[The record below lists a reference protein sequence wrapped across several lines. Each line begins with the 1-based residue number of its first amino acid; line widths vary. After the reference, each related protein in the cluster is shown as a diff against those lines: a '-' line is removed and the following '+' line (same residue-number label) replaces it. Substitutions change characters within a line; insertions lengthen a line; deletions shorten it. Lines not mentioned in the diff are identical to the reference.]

1 MTRPIVSLDDIDSV
15 DLADPVLH
23 AETDLSEVWRYLR
36 EERPYYWHP
45 PWGDRPGFWVFT
57 RYADAMSVYRN
68 KECFTTE
75 GGNALA
81 TLLTGGDSASGSM
94 LAVTDGTKHT
104 QLRNVL
110 NAAFSPRRLKRIRNA
125 IRLTIDDLITAAID
139 KGDSDFVHDVS
150 ENIPL
155 GAICGLMDV
164 PEADRRHLLGLTSH
178 AWSSDYADAPPQESW
193 QAKTEILL
201 YFADLAQTRRGN
213 DDADDVVSLLAN
225 CRVGGQPLSDADLIS
240 NCYGLM
246 IGGDETGRHAISGGM
261 QALIEW
267 PDQWRALKDGRVSL
281 DTAANEVLRWTVP
294 SLHGG
299 RKATADTTVNGHP
312 VSKDDIVSVWI
323 ASANR
328 DPDAFP
334 DPDRFALDRTPNRH
348 LTFAF
353 GSHICLGHTLA
364 RIEVEEVLDSL
375 RTLVSSAEQ
384 TKPERWIY
392 SSILHGMSSLPV
404 ALKAEPD
411 ARIARDAWAAS
422 RS

>member
-1 MTRPIVSLDDIDSV
+1 MIRPIVSPDDLDSL

-23 AETDLSEVWRYLR
+23 CENDLSEVWRRLR

-45 PWGDRPGFWVFT
+45 PRGDQPGFWVFT

-68 KECFTTE
+68 KEIFTTE
-75 GGNALA
+75 GGNALP

-94 LAVTDGTKHT
+94 LAVTDGAKHT

-110 NAAFSPRRLKRIRNA
+110 NAAFSPRRLKLIRDA
-125 IRLTIDDLITAAID
+125 IRLTIDDLIMAAID
-139 KGDSDFVHDVS
+139 RGECDFVRDVS
-150 ENIPL
+150 ANIPL

-164 PEADRRHLLGLTSH
+164 PEADRRYLLGLTSH
-178 AWSSDYADAPPQESW
+178 TWSSDYKDAPPEESW

-201 YFADLAQTRRGN
+201 YFADLAHTRRGN
-213 DDADDVVSLLAN
+213 NDADDVVSLLAN
-225 CRVGGQPLSDADLIS
+225 CHVGGEPLSDADLMS

-246 IGGDETGRHAISGGM
+246 IGGDETGRHAISGGL

-267 PDQWRALKDGRVSL
+267 PDQWRALKEGTVGL

-299 RKATADTTVNGHP
+299 RMATGDTLVNGHP
-312 VSKDDIVSVWI
+312 VKKGDIVSVWI
-323 ASANR
+323 SSANR
-328 DPDAFP
+328 DPEVFA
-334 DPDRFALDRTPNRH
+334 DPDRFALDRTPNKH

-384 TKPERWIY
+384 SGPESWIY
-392 SSILHGMSSLPV
+392 SSILHGMSALPAV
-404 ALKAEPD
+404 LKPEPN
-411 ARIARDAWAAS
+411 ARIIR
-422 RS
+422 

>member
-1 MTRPIVSLDDIDSV
+1 MTRPFVSPDDLDSL

-23 AETDLSEVWRYLR
+23 AEHELADVWRRLR
-36 EERPYYWHP
+36 EERPYYWHEP
-45 PWGDRPGFWVFT
+45 RGDQPGFWVFT

-68 KECFTTE
+68 KEIFTTE

-104 QLRNVL
+104 QIRNVL
-110 NAAFSPRRLKRIRNA
+110 NAAFSPRRLKLIREA
-125 IRLTIDDLITAAID
+125 IRATIDELIAAAID
-139 KGDSDFVHDVS
+139 QGECDFVHAVS
-150 ENIPL
+150 ANIPL

-164 PEADRRHLLGLTSH
+164 PDTDRRYLLGLTSH

-193 QAKTEILL
+193 QAKSEILL

-225 CRVGGQPLSDADLIS
+225 CHVGGEPLSDADLMS

-246 IGGDETGRHAISGGM
+246 IGGDETGRHAISGGL

-267 PDQWRALKDGRVSL
+267 PDQWRALKEGTVGL
-281 DTAANEVLRWTVP
+281 DTAASEVLRWTVP

-299 RKATADTTVNGHP
+299 RTATGDTLVNSQP
-312 VSKDDIVSVWI
+312 VKQGDIVSVWI
-323 ASANR
+323 SSANR

-334 DPDRFALDRTPNRH
+334 DPDRFDLARTPNKH

-375 RTLVSSAEQ
+375 RTLVASAGQ
-384 TKPERWIY
+384 TAPESWIY

-404 ALKAEPD
+404 ALEPEP
-411 ARIARDAWAAS
+411 RRHRGAAIPA
-422 RS
+422 

>member
-1 MTRPIVSLDDIDSV
+1 MTRPIVNPEDLDSL

-23 AETDLSEVWRYLR
+23 AENELSEVWRRLR
-36 EERPYYWHP
+36 EERPYYWHEP
-45 PWGDRPGFWVFT
+45 KGEGPGFWVFT
-57 RYADAMSVYRN
+57 RHRDAMTVYRDP
-68 KECFTTE
+68 EHFTTE

-94 LAVTDGTKHT
+94 LAVTDGEKHT

-110 NAAFSPRRLKRIRNA
+110 NAAFSPRRLKRIREA
-125 IRLTIDDLITAAID
+125 IRATIDDLIIAAIE
-139 KGDSDFVHDVS
+139 KGECDFVHDVS
-150 ENIPL
+150 ANVPL

-164 PEADRRHLLGLTSH
+164 PEEDRRHLLGLTSH

-193 QAKTEILL
+193 QAKSEILL
-201 YFADLAQTRRGN
+201 YFADLAHTRHGSES
-213 DDADDVVSLLAN
+213 DDVVSLLAN
-225 CRVGGQPLSDADLIS
+225 CQIGGRPLSDADLMS

-267 PDQWRALKDGRVSL
+267 PDQWRALKEGTVSL
-281 DTAANEVLRWTVP
+281 ETAANEVLRWTVP

-299 RKATADTTVNGHP
+299 RLVSADTTVNGQP
-312 VSKDDIVSVWI
+312 VKKGEVVSVWI
-323 ASANR
+323 SSANR
-328 DPDAFP
+328 DPEVFA
-334 DPDRFALDRTPNRH
+334 DPDRFALDRTPNKH

-364 RIEVEEVLDSL
+364 RIEVEEILDSL

-384 TKPERWIY
+384 TGPERWIY

-404 ALKAEPD
+404 VLTPE
-411 ARIARDAWAAS
+411 S
-422 RS
+422 S

>member
-1 MTRPIVSLDDIDSV
+1 MSRPTIDPDLLDSL
-15 DLADPVLH
+15 DLADPLLH
-23 AETDLSEVWRYLR
+23 AEYELSEVWRRLR
-36 EERPYYWHP
+36 AERPYYWHP
-45 PWGDRPGFWVFT
+45 PREDRPGFWAFT
-57 RYADAMSVYRN
+57 RYADAMAVYRD
-68 KECFTTE
+68 KAHFTTE

-94 LAVTDGTKHT
+94 LAVTDGDKHT

-110 NAAFSPRRLKRIRNA
+110 NAAFSPRRLASIRTA
-125 IRLTIDDLITAAID
+125 IRRTIDELIGAALD
-139 KGDSDFVHDVS
+139 KGECDFVHDVS
-150 ENIPL
+150 ANIPL

-164 PEADRRHLLGLTSH
+164 PDADRRYLLSLTSH

-193 QAKTEILL
+193 QAKSEILL
-201 YFADLAQTRRGN
+201 YFAELADTRRGAT
-213 DDADDVVSLLAN
+213 DSDDVVSLLAN
-225 CRVGGQPLSDADLIS
+225 CRIGGERLSDADLMS

-261 QALIEW
+261 QALIEH
-267 PDQWRALKDGRVSL
+267 PDQWRALKEGSVGL

-299 RKATADTTVNGHP
+299 RMATGDTEVNGQP
-312 VSKDDIVSVWI
+312 VRRGDIVSVWI
-323 ASANR
+323 SSANR
-328 DPDAFP
+328 DPAAFA
-334 DPDRFALDRTPNRH
+334 DPDRFTLDRTPNKH

-384 TKPERWIY
+384 TGPESWIY

-404 ALKAEPD
+404 ALKPEPNGWQ
-411 ARIARDAWAAS
+411 A
-422 RS
+422 

>member
-1 MTRPIVSLDDIDSV
+1 MTRPIVSPDDLDSL

-23 AETDLSEVWRYLR
+23 AENDLSEVWRRLR
-36 EERPYYWHP
+36 DERPYHWQP
-45 PWGDRPGFWVFT
+45 PRGDQPGFWVFT
-57 RYADAMSVYRN
+57 RYSDAMTVYRD
-68 KECFTTE
+68 KETFTTE

-94 LAVTDGTKHT
+94 LAVTDGPKHT

-110 NAAFSPRRLKRIRNA
+110 NAAFSPRRLKSIREA
-125 IRLTIDDLITAAID
+125 IRKTIDDLIVAAID
-139 KGDSDFVHDVS
+139 KGSCDFVHDVS

-164 PEADRRHLLGLTSH
+164 PEADRRYLLGLTSH

-193 QAKTEILL
+193 QAKSEILL
-201 YFADLAQTRRGN
+201 YFADLAHTRRGN
-213 DDADDVVSLLAN
+213 NDSDDVVSLLAN
-225 CRVGGQPLSDADLIS
+225 CHIGGEPLSDADLMS

-246 IGGDETGRHAISGGM
+246 IGGDETGRHAISGGL
-261 QALIEW
+261 QALVEW
-267 PDQWRALKDGRVSL
+267 PDQWRALKEGTVGL

-299 RKATADTTVNGHP
+299 RLATADTVVGNQAVKRG
-312 VSKDDIVSVWI
+312 DIVSVWI

-328 DPDAFP
+328 DPEVFA
-334 DPDRFALDRTPNRH
+334 DPDRFALDRTPNKH

-384 TKPERWIY
+384 TGPERWIY
-392 SSILHGMSSLPV
+392 SSILHGMSSLPAV
-404 ALKAEPD
+404 LKPEPN
-411 ARIARDAWAAS
+411 ARIGR
-422 RS
+422 

>member
-1 MTRPIVSLDDIDSV
+1 MTRPVVDPDRLDSL

-23 AETDLSEVWRYLR
+23 AENELSEVWRRLR
-36 EERPYYWHP
+36 EERPHYWHP
-45 PWGDRPGFWVFT
+45 PKEDRPGFWVFT
-57 RYADAMSVYRN
+57 RYSDAMTVYRG
-68 KECFTTE
+68 KEYFTTE

-94 LAVTDGTKHT
+94 LAVTDGDKHT

-110 NAAFSPRRLKRIRNA
+110 NAAFSPRRLHTIRQA
-125 IRLTIDDLITAAID
+125 IRRTIDDLIKAAID
-139 KGDSDFVHDVS
+139 KGECDFVHDVS
-150 ENIPL
+150 ANIPL

-164 PEADRRHLLGLTSH
+164 PEADRRYLLGLTSH

-193 QAKTEILL
+193 QAKSEILL
-201 YFADLAQTRRGN
+201 YFADLAQTRRGS
-213 DDADDVVSLLAN
+213 DADDVVSLLAN
-225 CRVGGQPLSDADLIS
+225 CHVGGKPLSDADLMS

-246 IGGDETGRHAISGGM
+246 IGGDETGRHAISGGI

-267 PDQWRALKDGRVSL
+267 PDQWRALKEGTVGL

-299 RKATADTTVNGHP
+299 RKATGDTTVNGQP
-312 VSKDDIVSVWI
+312 VKKGDIVSVWI
-323 ASANR
+323 SSANR
-328 DPDAFP
+328 DPEAFP
-334 DPDRFALDRTPNRH
+334 EPDRFRLDRKPNKH

-375 RTLVSSAEQ
+375 RTLVASAKQ
-384 TKPERWIY
+384 TGPERWIY
-392 SSILHGMSSLPV
+392 SSILHGMSYLPIT
-404 ALKAEPD
+404 LTPEP
-411 ARIARDAWAAS
+411 A
-422 RS
+422 

>member
-1 MTRPIVSLDDIDSV
+1 MTRPEVSPDLLDSL

-23 AETDLSEVWRYLR
+23 AENELSEVWRRLR
-36 EERPYYWHP
+36 EERPHYWHP
-45 PWGDRPGFWVFT
+45 PKGDQPGFWVFT
-57 RYADAMSVYRN
+57 RHSDAMTVYRD
-68 KECFTTE
+68 KEHFTTE

-94 LAVTDGTKHT
+94 LAVTDGDKHT

-110 NAAFSPRRLKRIRNA
+110 NAAFSPRRLKTIREA
-125 IRLTIDDLITAAID
+125 IRRTIDDLIRAAID
-139 KGDSDFVHDVS
+139 KGESDFVHDVS
-150 ENIPL
+150 ANVPL

-164 PEADRRHLLGLTSH
+164 PESDRRYLLGLTSH
-178 AWSSDYADAPPQESW
+178 AWSSDYADAPPEEGW
-193 QAKTEILL
+193 QAKSEILL
-201 YFADLAQTRRGN
+201 YFADLAHSRRGS
-213 DDADDVVSLLAN
+213 DADDVVSLLAN
-225 CRVGGQPLSDADLIS
+225 CHVGGQPLNDADLMS

-267 PDQWRALKDGRVSL
+267 PDQWRALKEGTVGL

-299 RKATADTTVNGHP
+299 RLAAGDTTVNGQP
-312 VSKDDIVSVWI
+312 VKKGDIVSVWI
-323 ASANR
+323 SSANR
-328 DPDAFP
+328 DPEAFA
-334 DPDRFALDRTPNRH
+334 DPDRFLLDRKPNKH

-353 GSHICLGHTLA
+353 GSHLCLGHTLA
-364 RIEVEEVLDSL
+364 RIEVEEILDSL

-384 TKPERWIY
+384 TGQERWIY

-404 ALKAEPD
+404 VLTPEP
-411 ARIARDAWAAS
+411 A
-422 RS
+422 

>member
-1 MTRPIVSLDDIDSV
+1 MTRAVVNPEFLDSL

-23 AETDLSEVWRYLR
+23 AENELSEVWRRLR
-36 EERPYYWHP
+36 EDRPHYWHP
-45 PWGDRPGFWVFT
+45 AKGDRPGFWVFT
-57 RYADAMSVYRN
+57 RYSDAMAVYRD
-68 KECFTTE
+68 KEHFTTE

-94 LAVTDGTKHT
+94 LAVTDGDKHT

-110 NAAFSPRRLKRIRNA
+110 NAAFSPRRLKTIREA
-125 IRLTIDDLITAAID
+125 IRRTIDDLIRAAID
-139 KGDSDFVHDVS
+139 KGECDFVHDVS
-150 ENIPL
+150 ANIPL

-164 PEADRRHLLGLTSH
+164 PEADRRYLLGLTSH

-193 QAKTEILL
+193 QAKSEILL
-201 YFADLAQTRRGN
+201 YFADLAQTRRGS
-213 DDADDVVSLLAN
+213 DSDDVVSLLAN
-225 CRVGGQPLSDADLIS
+225 CHVDGQRLSDADLMS

-246 IGGDETGRHAISGGM
+246 IGGDETGRHAISGGI

-267 PDQWRALKDGRVSL
+267 PDQWRALKEGTVGL

-299 RKATADTTVNGHP
+299 RLASGDTTVNGQP
-312 VSKDDIVSVWI
+312 VKKGDIVSVWI
-323 ASANR
+323 SSANR
-328 DPDAFP
+328 DPEVFA
-334 DPDRFALDRTPNRH
+334 DPDRFLLDRRPNKH

-384 TKPERWIY
+384 TGQERWIY

-404 ALKAEPD
+404 ALRPEP
-411 ARIARDAWAAS
+411 A
-422 RS
+422 

>member
-1 MTRPIVSLDDIDSV
+1 MTRPEVSPELLDSL

-23 AETDLSEVWRYLR
+23 AENELSEVWRALR
-36 EERPYYWHP
+36 EERPHYWHP
-45 PWGDRPGFWVFT
+45 PKGDRPGFWVFT
-57 RYADAMSVYRN
+57 RYSDAMTVYRD
-68 KECFTTE
+68 KEHFTTE

-81 TLLTGGDSASGSM
+81 TLLTGGDSASRSM
-94 LAVTDGTKHT
+94 LAVTDGDKHT

-110 NAAFSPRRLKRIRNA
+110 NAAFSPRRLKSIREA
-125 IRLTIDDLITAAID
+125 IRRTIDDLVRAAID
-139 KGDSDFVHDVS
+139 KGECDFVHDVS
-150 ENIPL
+150 ANIPL

-164 PEADRRHLLGLTSH
+164 PEADRRYLLGLTSH

-193 QAKTEILL
+193 QAKSEILL
-201 YFADLAQTRRGN
+201 YFADLAQTRRGR
-213 DDADDVVSLLAN
+213 DSDDVVSLLAN
-225 CRVGGQPLSDADLIS
+225 CHVDGRPLSDADLMS

-246 IGGDETGRHAISGGM
+246 IGGDETGRHAISGGL

-267 PDQWRALKDGRVSL
+267 PDQWRALKEGTVGL

-299 RKATADTTVNGHP
+299 RKASGDTVVNGQP
-312 VSKDDIVSVWI
+312 VKKGDIVSVWI
-323 ASANR
+323 SSANR
-328 DPDAFP
+328 DPEVFA
-334 DPDRFALDRTPNRH
+334 DPDRLVLGRTPNKH

-384 TKPERWIY
+384 TRPERWIY

-404 ALKAEPD
+404 TLTPEP
-411 ARIARDAWAAS
+411 A
-422 RS
+422 

>member
-1 MTRPIVSLDDIDSV
+1 MTRPVVNPDLLDSL

-23 AETDLSEVWRYLR
+23 AENELSEVWRRLR
-36 EERPYYWHP
+36 EERPHYWHP
-45 PWGDRPGFWVFT
+45 PKGDQPGFWVFT
-57 RYADAMSVYRN
+57 RHADAMTVYKA
-68 KECFTTE
+68 KEYFTTE

-94 LAVTDGTKHT
+94 LAVTDGEKHT

-110 NAAFSPRRLKRIRNA
+110 NAAFSPRRLKTIRDA
-125 IRLTIDDLITAAID
+125 IRATIDDLILGAIE
-139 KGDSDFVHDVS
+139 KGESDFVHDVS
-150 ENIPL
+150 ASVPL

-164 PEADRRHLLGLTSH
+164 PEADRRHLLSLTSH

-193 QAKTEILL
+193 EAKSEILL
-201 YFADLAQTRRGN
+201 YFADLAHTRRGSN
-213 DDADDVVSLLAN
+213 DSDDVVSLLAN
-225 CRVGGQPLSDADLIS
+225 CHVGDKPLSDADLMS

-267 PDQWRALKDGRVSL
+267 PDQWQALKDGTVGL

-299 RKATADTTVNGHP
+299 RMATGDTTVNGQQ
-312 VSKDDIVSVWI
+312 VKKGDIVSVWI
-323 ASANR
+323 SSANR
-328 DPDAFP
+328 DPEVFA
-334 DPDRFALDRTPNRH
+334 DPDRFVLDRKPNKH

-364 RIEVEEVLDSL
+364 RIEVEEILDSL
-375 RTLVSSAEQ
+375 RTHVASAEQ
-384 TKPERWIY
+384 TGEESWIY

-404 ALKAEPD
+404 KLTPA
-411 ARIARDAWAAS
+411 
-422 RS
+422 